1 MLKRTLVFTTPWHLS
16 LRNAQMVVSLK
27 ELPDEQRTIPIED
40 IGVVIIE
47 NQMVTITMPLMNALV
62 DAGVAVILCD
72 AKGMPH
78 AMVQNFDSHN
88 LQGEYLRN
96 QISLGDVGRK
106 QLWKQIIEAK
116 IKNQAALLEKVCGE
130 GDVLK
135 VYYSNVKSGDKDN
148 REGAAAKVYFSKLF
162 GRQFVRDRNLGGIN
176 AMLNYGYSVLRA
188 ATARALVSSGLTPSL
203 GIFHHNRSNAFPLAD
218 DLMEAFRPFVDE
230 IVLELCRNNEIE
242 LTKDNKSALINVLN
256 VDTYYAKVTRPL
268 QVGLS
273 ITTASLAKYYSG
285 ENKVLALPLLK

>member
-16 LRNAQMVVSLK
+16 LRNAQMVVSFK

-176 AMLNYGYSVLRA
+176 AMLNYGYSILRA

>member
-176 AMLNYGYSVLRA
+176 AMLNYGYSILRA

-218 DLMEAFRPFVDE
+218 DLMEIFRPFVDE

>member
-62 DAGVAVILCD
+62 DASVAVILCD

-176 AMLNYGYSVLRA
+176 AMLNYGYSILRA

>member
-176 AMLNYGYSVLRA
+176 AMLNYGYSILRA

>member
-16 LRNAQMVVSLK
+16 LRNAQMVVSFK

-176 AMLNYGYSVLRA
+176 AMLNYGYSILRA

-256 VDTYYAKVTRPL
+256 VDTCYAKVTRPL

>member
-16 LRNAQMVVSLK
+16 LRNAQMVVSFK

-176 AMLNYGYSVLRA
+176 AMLNYGYSILRA

-218 DLMEAFRPFVDE
+218 DLIEVFRPFVDE
-230 IVLELCRNNEIE
+230 IVLELCHNNEIE

-285 ENKVLALPLLK
+285 ESKLLAFPLLK